1 MFKRITVACAA
12 LLAAVVSCIAAF
24 PAYADS
30 DTAVKSEYTKTTATY
45 DSPIPDYFGD
55 DKYDTKGNLSLI
67 REEKII
73 YDSEEMQFIA
83 VTTKDGHVFY
93 ILIDYTAIKAAENGE
108 EGADARQTVYF
119 LNKVDDYD
127 LFTLL
132 YDDSDTD
139 INSAYFGRSAGA
151 NYFNADTDT
160 AQTQQSSKSSSGG
173 GVPLWLIMVVGIAAV
188 GGIYWFIKIRPNS
201 SSKKAAFDDD
211 DDLDFD
217 DEINVDSENNSAQTY
232 DNYGSGQTED
242 LSMYGS
248 PDDEED
254 LM

>member
-1 MFKRITVACAA
+1 MLKKITAACVA
-12 LLAAVVSCIAAF
+12 LLTAAIVSCFAAV

-30 DTAVKSEYTKTTATY
+30 DSAVKSDKSYSTATS

-127 LFTLL
+127 LFSLL

-139 INSAYFGRSAGA
+139 INAAYYDRTFAGNDTVSETEQVKEKKTQSNAPFGIPLWVL
-151 NYFNADTDT
+151 TI
-160 AQTQQSSKSSSGG
+160 G
-173 GVPLWLIMVVGIAAV
+173 GVAV
-188 GGIYWFIKIRPNS
+188 FAGVYWFVKIRPNAG
-201 SSKKAAFDDD
+201 KKKLEFED

-217 DEINVDSENNSAQTY
+217 DEINIDSENENSNSNDTA
-232 DNYGSGQTED
+232 EEPE
-242 LSMYGS
+242 MYGS
-248 PDDEED
+248 PDDDD

>member
-1 MFKRITVACAA
+1 MFKRLTATCAA
-12 LLAAVVSCIAAF
+12 IIAAASCLSAF
-24 PAYADS
+24 PVYADTDS
-30 DTAVKSEYTKTTATY
+30 SIAEKAVKSAYTATY

-108 EGADARQTVYF
+108 DGADARQTVYF

-132 YDDSDTD
+132 YDGSDTD
-139 INSAYFGRSAGA
+139 VNAAYNGRSTGT
-151 NYFNADTDT
+151 NNTT
-160 AQTQQSSKSSSGG
+160 SEVETTQPQQPTKSSSGI
-173 GVPLWLIMVVGIAAV
+173 PTWAIMLVGIAAV
-188 GGIYWFIKIRPNS
+188 GGVYWFIKIRPNGGK
-201 SSKKAAFDDD
+201 KKAEFDDD

-217 DEINVDSENNSAQTY
+217 EVNIDSENNAADGG
-232 DNYGSGQTED
+232 DNDGSGQTED
-242 LSMYGS
+242 LSIYGS
-248 PDDEED
+248 PDDDED